1 MELSITTPALLFPAI
16 SLLMLAYT
24 NRFLAI
30 ANLIRSLHAK
40 YKQFPDDKHI
50 ITQIQNLRIRI
61 RLIRSMQAI
70 GVLSFLFCVMCMF
83 TIFRG
88 WDRGELHCFW
98 YQHLLFYRFADNF
111 ACRNNLSMRALEVEL
126 SDIEELTK
134 SNFFKDMIG
143 KNRLRIV
150 ELHHRRIFIIVII
163 FYKEIQVQC
172 AAESHQPW
180 LKNDKRSDCNSHPPE
195 KPVVFYRDTNDHPP
209 Q

>member
-40 YKQFPDDKHI
+40 YQQSPNEKHI
-50 ITQIQNLRIRI
+50 ITQIRSLRIRI
-61 RLIRSMQAI
+61 RLIRSMQAM
-70 GVLSFLFCVMCMF
+70 GVLSFIFCVICMF

-88 WDRGELHCFW
+88 WQDASFVVFGISI
-98 YQHLLFYRFADNF
+98 LFFIISLVTSLVEIT
-111 ACRNNLSMRALEVEL
+111 LSMRALEVEL

-143 KNRLRIV
+143 K
-150 ELHHRRIFIIVII
+150 
-163 FYKEIQVQC
+163 
-172 AAESHQPW
+172 AE
-180 LKNDKRSDCNSHPPE
+180 R
-195 KPVVFYRDTNDHPP
+195 
-209 Q
+209 